1 MLYKSKF
8 VSNYLNS
15 VSYNDNSNKGFHVI
29 QSSRERTGSTL
40 AYNLLC
46 GLIQPRK
53 NQSLGG
59 PEWTKG
65 KKKDLAFI
73 IKTHSPIN
81 EWIRCYP
88 DLKLFFVT
96 TERKKYGTGPLSK
109 YHSHPQ
115 VAVFKYE
122 KLLETDTYSIE
133 DIVDYAYNTLKT
145 LLPNTVTLNKD
156 DALKRI
162 QMMNE
167 VEQELKDKPYKDD
180 EYEPFTGIHGS
191 HRNR

>member
-46 GLIQPRK
+46 GLIQPRM
-53 NQSLGG
+53 NCSLQGIG
-59 PEWTKG
+59 LGKG
-65 KKKDLAFI
+65 KSKDLAFI
-73 IKTHSPIN
+73 IKTHEKID
-81 EWIRCYP
+81 EWIKCHS

-96 TERKKYGTGPLSK
+96 TERKKYGTNK

-133 DIVDYAYNTLKT
+133 DIVDYAYNILKA
-145 LLPNTVTLNKD
+145 LLPNTVTLNRD
-156 DALKRI
+156 DAVTRI
-162 QMMNE
+162 RFMNE
-167 VEQELKDKPYKDD
+167 VVEELKDKPFEVYD
-180 EYEPFTGIHGS
+180 PFTAIHGS
-191 HRNR
+191 HRTR